1 MNFPIRCE
9 PWVRPVLGVL
19 GANAQA
25 STVTV
30 EPPALRVHFGDVDER
45 IPLAAIASVEPLGRQ
60 LPWWQRSF
68 GWRTDFVSRVAYLGA
83 SRDIVNL
90 TFNRPVPLRVL
101 WKVNATTL
109 LLSMDSPDR
118 FIAAVRDALARA
130 RS

>member
-19 GANAQA
+19 GVNAHA
-25 STVTV
+25 SAVTL
-30 EPPALRVHFGDVDER
+30 EPTALRVHFGYVDER
-45 IPLAAIASVEPLGRQ
+45 IPLSAIAKVELHSRQ

-68 GWRTDFVSRVAYLGA
+68 GWRTDFVSKVAYLGA
-83 SRDIVNL
+83 SRDIVKL

-118 FIAAVRDALARA
+118 FIAAMHDAVAA
-130 RS
+130 Q